1 VSRPGR
7 HSGQVTPTASPGTEH
22 LHQSLDDHHFIPTA
36 ATDSRCGSEL
46 CAHEL
51 EHLIDFGEAAEVA
64 LARTQGQLGV
74 LQALGEDISKP
85 ATV

>member
-1 VSRPGR
+1 V
-7 HSGQVTPTASPGTEH
+7 
-22 LHQSLDDHHFIPTA
+22 
-36 ATDSRCGSEL
+36 
-46 CAHEL
+46 HEL